1 MTLFWF
7 WLLVSFAVFAIAAAT
22 PRRPTLLCSIH
33 TGPQD
38 SDAEPVMT
46 RSSFREIYP
55 HEVQEARSVEMKP
68 TDALAR
74 TSDAAAAV
82 ALKEMVEGHLVD
94 APD

>member
-1 MTLFWF
+1 
-7 WLLVSFAVFAIAAAT
+7 
-22 PRRPTLLCSIH
+22 
-33 TGPQD
+33 
-38 SDAEPVMT
+38 MT